1 MGSGLKNIQMGGRAD
16 QQVQRESN
24 AAPRVHGERLERLA
38 GLKEWARS
46 MEKKYHWIPAYCLP
60 KRCLQRESSQTK
72 I

>member
-1 MGSGLKNIQMGGRAD
+1 MGSGLKNIQMGGRAY
-16 QQVQRESN
+16 QHVQRESN
-24 AAPRVHGERLERLA
+24 APRVHRESLERLA

-46 MEKKYHWIPAYCLP
+46 MEKNYHWIPAYCLL